1 MSLTFRDLRSGLD
14 MNHSKVTTSGDETAP
29 SFSTQE
35 KCSVMPGIL
44 GETSRPTGPGIPLYW
59 CRIEAADSAKVHS
72 DPELVKDDAGNIQL
86 ITETLEK
93 GPEGSGGLQTPT
105 DRCAI
110 CQGHYGQG
118 RVETGDVNIETDDF
132 LTSLFEN
139 MLEISDISADE
150 YSDESFQGA
159 MLGESGPYGSPHV
172 SSGCHG
178 DQACEL
184 CSNVSTSF
192 IGQTEGYVTNQGPAY
207 GEKTYP
213 VSMDTYC
220 VFCKMPLETDAGP
233 GQEGGTNKV
242 PQDLSNID
250 VEHVGDQACPSER
263 QVTAECT
270 SRIVAPDG
278 GVNGNDMAD
287 KMGDLQSR
295 PPSVESGR
303 VGSDTS
309 VGNDP
314 KNNGTQGS
322 TSMRNARCVTDSATA
337 GSEQLTLNND
347 HATEMHWRDNL
358 PKVPEV
364 PSQGQESCKN
374 PEVVVGSRSRSALP
388 SGDMGGSPSN
398 ITQDKTTVME
408 GDLEQRGSR
417 EKVKDACKA
426 NIRGEQ
432 REEFSGCR
440 RNSIIQGM
448 TSMVQ
453 IFVNQAAQT
462 VKNATL
468 NAKYASLKRL
478 RKNKVSHGVPED
490 MFGPGRAASSQFTKE
505 AQQIDKLPRNTE
517 GSRGK
522 ALEEATLTVWHTT
535 RIPGWEAGGDTKA
548 TSVRHSQECLENQG
562 KSCENLKASG
572 RCYSDAHV
580 PQSSHMDAVTWPQGS
595 GRITGTKRPVVC
607 DDPQPVVTPETVVDP
622 YQEEKFIKPKMVML
636 RAEKQVNKKKQT
648 DQLYPDSMS
657 EGKQNL
663 SLNTTTRESLCVNRE
678 SRTGP
683 VGCVRQVGAQGQI
696 SSKVRSCPD
705 LHNIPPYSHS
715 AGTMADAQVE
725 WVLASRARSDQPC
738 PDTFYEPANHEV
750 LFIFEDGEFETATCY
765 QPDHLTCT
773 DNNDLD
779 MDIHIGED
787 VEAPNSRLILDEE
800 NYKPVTF
807 SSKTVTETLKSGKS
821 EPSDGQRNYVIDV
834 CKEESCPACDGDFMV
849 QLHVDE
855 PAPCGT
861 LPELYISIEND
872 RESGG
877 SLKGPSPDRR
887 SMCGKGGSMCYRT
900 SFTSLGHLLLTDT
913 REKLDQVQEI
923 RPRSKSLEVGQAQR
937 QFSSNSVVNNI
948 VDKQQRQ
955 KPAGSKDISAFH
967 ECNHPLN
974 RPLGCNE
981 SSVALTFNHNSPDN
995 TIISKLTGG
1004 TGGRPLPRDPEEPA
1018 DRGNNQSID
1027 PSQNKEV
1034 FVGHTTGE
1042 AVALCAHDFEWDSE
1056 NKGKGPKEVRDNLE
1070 HPNTGVLDRPA
1081 GPSSPLSK
1089 PNRVIP
1095 DQYDI
1100 ADPKLRGPTSSC
1112 VNPKGLDQYDI
1123 ADPKLRGPTSSCV
1136 NPKGLDQYDIAD
1148 PKLRGP
1154 TSSCVNP
1161 KGLDQYDIADPKLR
1175 GPTRSCVNPKGLDQY
1190 DIADPKLRGPTSS
1203 CVNPKGLDQYDIA
1216 DPKLRGPTTSCVNP
1230 KDLDQYDIA
1239 DPKLRGPTT
1248 SCVNP
1253 KDLDQYDIC
1262 LGYPAWTLAGDTY
1275 SLCVYSFQRN
1285 KALMDGII
1293 TPLTGLPHLSKYN
1306 SPTPPYASQAKSS

>member
-1 MSLTFRDLRSGLD
+1 M
-14 MNHSKVTTSGDETAP
+14 
-29 SFSTQE
+29 
-35 KCSVMPGIL
+35 
-44 GETSRPTGPGIPLYW
+44 
-59 CRIEAADSAKVHS
+59 
-72 DPELVKDDAGNIQL
+72 
-86 ITETLEK
+86 
-93 GPEGSGGLQTPT
+93 
-105 DRCAI
+105 
-110 CQGHYGQG
+110 
-118 RVETGDVNIETDDF
+118 
-132 LTSLFEN
+132 
-139 MLEISDISADE
+139 
-150 YSDESFQGA
+150 
-159 MLGESGPYGSPHV
+159 
-172 SSGCHG
+172 
-178 DQACEL
+178 
-184 CSNVSTSF
+184 
-192 IGQTEGYVTNQGPAY
+192 
-207 GEKTYP
+207 
-213 VSMDTYC
+213 
-220 VFCKMPLETDAGP
+220 
-233 GQEGGTNKV
+233 

-347 HATEMHWRDNL
+347 DATEMHWGDNL

-364 PSQGQESCKN
+364 PSQGRESCKN
-374 PEVVVGSRSRSALP
+374 PEVVVGSRSALP
-388 SGDMGGSPSN
+388 SGDMGGSPST
-398 ITQDKTTVME
+398 ITQDKTTVRE
-408 GDLEQRGSR
+408 GDLEG
-417 EKVKDACKA
+417 KVNDACKV
-426 NIRGEQ
+426 NLRGEQ
-432 REEFSGCR
+432 REESSGCR

-505 AQQIDKLPRNTE
+505 AQQIDKVPRNTE

-548 TSVRHSQECLENQG
+548 TSVRHSQGCLENQG

-580 PQSSHMDAVTWPQGS
+580 PQSSHMDAVTWPQGP

-636 RAEKQVNKKKQT
+636 RAEKQFNKKKQT

-683 VGCVRQVGAQGQI
+683 VGRVRQVGAQGQI

-725 WVLASRARSDQPC
+725 RVLASRARSDQPC
-738 PDTFYEPANHEV
+738 PDTFYEPADHEV

-765 QPDHLTCT
+765 QPDLHTCT

-872 RESGG
+872 SESGG

-923 RPRSKSLEVGQAQR
+923 RQRSKSLEVGQAQR
-937 QFSSNSVVNNI
+937 QFSSNSVVNNM
-948 VDKQQRQ
+948 VEKQQRQ
-955 KPAGSKDISAFH
+955 KPAGSKDISTFH
-967 ECNHPLN
+967 ECNHTLT

-1042 AVALCAHDFEWDSE
+1042 AVALCGHDFEWDSE

-1100 ADPKLRGPTSSC
+1100 A
-1112 VNPKGLDQYDI
+1112 N
-1123 ADPKLRGPTSSCV
+1123 
-1136 NPKGLDQYDIAD
+1136 
-1148 PKLRGP
+1148 
-1154 TSSCVNP
+1154 
-1161 KGLDQYDIADPKLR
+1161 
-1175 GPTRSCVNPKGLDQY
+1175 
-1190 DIADPKLRGPTSS
+1190 PKLRGPTSS

-1216 DPKLRGPTTSCVNP
+1216 DPKLRGPTTSCVNSKGLDQYDIADLKLRGP
-1230 KDLDQYDIA
+1230 TTSCVNSKGLDQYDIA
-1239 DPKLRGPTT
+1239 DPKLRDPTT